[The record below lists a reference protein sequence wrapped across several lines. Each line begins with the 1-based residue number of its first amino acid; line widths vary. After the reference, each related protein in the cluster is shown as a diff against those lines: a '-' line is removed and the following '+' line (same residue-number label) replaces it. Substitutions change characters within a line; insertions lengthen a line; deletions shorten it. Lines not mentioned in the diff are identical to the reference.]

1 VRIRL
6 LHPDHHLDPDVE
18 VVPHAAA
25 LTEDLGLDVVL
36 DAMAAG
42 DRRVRTAARAVLLA
56 PPDTV
61 EVVRRRQG
69 AVADALAVPD
79 TVRELYRVV
88 TQGLEAAQRSSV
100 GLFRDAPDPLVRRGV
115 ERLGVLVGVLRRVRE
130 LLEASRPHVG
140 GEAWTALVDDAV
152 ATFDEPHLAEVE
164 DHLDAL
170 SFPRGVQFRAR
181 VGRGGLPTGH
191 VLQRPRDAGWLARAK
206 DRAGSGGSTFELADR
221 DDAGLDAL
229 VRWRDQALAPV
240 AAVLVQAGEDLERLL
255 TELRDELAVLVAA
268 VNLAARLQAAGQPTC
283 LPEVVAPG
291 AAGVGPV
298 LAFEGLVDPA
308 LALTVR
314 AEVVGNDLDLDGA
327 ALTLVT
333 GANQGGKS
341 TLLRSLGTAQL
352 LLQAGLPVP
361 AVRYRGQPVGAVH
374 THFGREEDRDLAR
387 GKLEEELER
396 MRVTAE
402 VLRPGDLLLLNESF
416 AATNER
422 EGSEL
427 ALGVIRGCLDAGV
440 RVVAVTHLFE
450 LADRLHRTEQARG
463 TFLRAERAEDGGRT
477 FRVTPGAPLPTSF
490 GQDLYRRILG
500 RDPGRPPR
508 GQPQG
513 GS

>member
-1 VRIRL
+1 MKVRL
-6 LHPDHHLDPDVE
+6 LHPDHHLDPDAE
-18 VVPHAAA
+18 VVPHAAD
-25 LTEDLGLDVVL
+25 LVEDLGLDVVL
-36 DAMAAG
+36 DAMGAG
-42 DRRVRTAARAVLLA
+42 DKRVRSAARRVLLA
-56 PPDTV
+56 PPDAA

-79 TVRELYRVV
+79 TIRELYRVV

-100 GLFRDAPDPLVRRGV
+100 GLFRDAPEPLVRRGV
-115 ERLGVLVGVLRRVRE
+115 ERLGVHVEVLRRVRR
-130 LLEASRPHVG
+130 LLEGARPQVRS
-140 GEAWTALVDDAV
+140 AAFVALLDDA
-152 ATFDEPHLAEVE
+152 ATTFDEPHLAEVE
-164 DHLDAL
+164 GHLEAL

-181 VGRGGLPTGH
+181 LGRGGLPAGH
-191 VLQRPRDAGWLARAK
+191 VLQRPRDGSWLARAW
-206 DRAGSGGSTFELADR
+206 DRTGSGASFELADR

-229 VRWRDQALAPV
+229 ARWRDQALAPV
-240 AAVLVQAGEDLERLL
+240 AVVLVQASEDLERLL

-268 VNLAARLQAAGQPTC
+268 VNLQARLQAAGQPVC
-283 LPEVVAPG
+283 LPEVVDDRTDGTSPALS
-291 AAGVGPV
+291 A
-298 LAFEGLVDPA
+298 EGLVDPA
-308 LALTVR
+308 LALTLHG
-314 AEVVGNDLDLDGA
+314 EVVGNDLALDGA
-327 ALTLVT
+327 ALTLIT

-352 LLQAGLPVP
+352 LLQAGMPVP
-361 AVRYRGQPVGAVH
+361 AVRYRGQLVGAVH

-396 MRVTAE
+396 MRRTAE

-427 ALGVIRGCLDAGV
+427 AHGVIRGCLDVGV

-450 LADRLHRTEQARG
+450 LADRLHRTEAARG
-463 TFLRAERAEDGGRT
+463 AFLRAEREDDGGRT
-477 FRVTPGAPLPTSF
+477 FRVTPGPPLPTSF

-500 RDPGRPPR
+500 RDPA
-508 GQPQG
+508 QPQG

>member
-1 VRIRL
+1 MRIRL
-6 LHPDHHLDPDVE
+6 LHPDHHLDLDTE
-18 VVPHAAA
+18 VVAHAED

-36 DAMAAG
+36 DAMAG
-42 DRRVRTAARAVLLA
+42 RDRRVRTAARRVLLA
-56 PPDTV
+56 PPDDA

-115 ERLGVLVGVLRRVRE
+115 ERLGVYVEVLRRVRR
-130 LLEASRPHVG
+130 LLEAARPEVRS
-140 GEAWTALVDDAV
+140 EAFTGLVADAV
-152 ATFDEPHLAEVE
+152 ATFDEPHLQEIE
-164 DHLDAL
+164 RHLDAL

-181 VGRGGLPTGH
+181 VGRGGLPTDH
-191 VLQRPRDAGWLARAK
+191 VLQRPRDSGWLSRAWE
-206 DRAGSGGSTFELADR
+206 RSGGSASFELAER

-240 AAVLVQAGEDLERLL
+240 ATVLVQAGQDLEELL
-255 TELRDELAVLVAA
+255 TELRDELAVLLAA
-268 VNLAARLQAAGQPTC
+268 VNLHTRLQAAGQPVC
-283 LPEVVAPG
+283 LPEVVDVDADGPW
-291 AAGVGPV
+291 PV
-298 LAFEGLVDPA
+298 LTAEGLVDPA
-308 LALTVR
+308 LALTLHG
-314 AEVVGNDLDLDGA
+314 EVVGNDLSLDAA
-327 ALTLVT
+327 ALTLIT

-352 LLQAGLPVP
+352 LLQAGMPVP

-396 MRVTAE
+396 MRRTAE
-402 VLRPGDLLLLNESF
+402 TLRSGDLLLLNESF

-427 ALGVIRGCLDAGV
+427 AFGVIRGCLDAGV

-450 LADRLHRTEQARG
+450 LADRLHRTEPERG
-463 TFLRAERAEDGGRT
+463 AFLRAEREDDGGRT
-477 FRVTPGAPLPTSF
+477 FRVTPGPPLPTSF

-500 RDPGRPPR
+500 EDPTPPDR
-508 GQPQG
+508 A
-513 GS
+513 